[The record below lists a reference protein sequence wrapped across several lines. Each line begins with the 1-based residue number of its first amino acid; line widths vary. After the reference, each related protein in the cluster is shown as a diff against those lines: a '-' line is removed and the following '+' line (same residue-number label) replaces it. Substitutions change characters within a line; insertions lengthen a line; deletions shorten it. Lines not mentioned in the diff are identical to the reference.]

1 MTIKNTL
8 IFTIIL
14 VIFAGC
20 SNKQIEKNVQ
30 FENKIIK
37 KDNSFKSASLEKT
50 IQKQKNKQK
59 NKFQYIKNEDLN
71 LTTTKNPSN
80 DLNKKFYS
88 FYKQWEGV
96 RYQLG
101 GSSKKG
107 IDCSAFIQKAFKEKF
122 NLSMPRTT
130 VLQSKVGK
138 EITKDELVLG
148 DLVFFKTGRSS
159 KHVGI
164 YIEDG
169 KFMHASTKYGVTI
182 SELDNVYFKNKYWKA
197 QRIID

>member
-1 MTIKNTL
+1 MTIKSTL
-8 IFTIIL
+8 FFTIIL
-14 VIFAGC
+14 LIFAGC
-20 SNKQIEKNVQ
+20 SNKQIEKSVQ
-30 FENKIIK
+30 LENKIIK
-37 KDNSFKSASLEKT
+37 KDNSFKSASLENT
-50 IQKQKNKQK
+50 IQKQKNK
-59 NKFQYIKNEDLN
+59 FQYVKNEDLN
-71 LTTTKNPSN
+71 LNTTKNPSK

>member
-1 MTIKNTL
+1 MTIKSTL
-8 IFTIIL
+8 FFTIIL
-14 VIFAGC
+14 LIFAGC

-30 FENKIIK
+30 LENKIIK
-37 KDNSFKSASLEKT
+37 KDNSFKSASLENT

-71 LTTTKNPSN
+71 LSTKKNPNN

>member
-1 MTIKNTL
+1 MTIKSTL
-8 IFTIIL
+8 FFTIIL
-14 VIFAGC
+14 LIFAGC

-30 FENKIIK
+30 LENKIIK
-37 KDNSFKSASLEKT
+37 KDNSFKSASLENT
-50 IQKQKNKQK
+50 IQKQKNK
-59 NKFQYIKNEDLN
+59 FQYVKNENLN
-71 LTTTKNPSN
+71 LNTTKNPSK